1 MKDFYPKKNEE
12 QRGEE
17 QAKILPFK
25 AKPKQAYAKIAY
37 YGQIKPTRINQ
48 ATAQQRWQAIEPA
61 SGSVWERF
69 KAGLEYAWNDLK
81 QAFDHATAKLK

>member
-1 MKDFYPKKNEE
+1 MKHFYPERNEE

-25 AKPKQAYAKIAY
+25 AKPKKAYAKSAY

-48 ATAQQRWQAIEPA
+48 AAAQQPWQALELP
-61 SGSVWERF
+61 SGRVWERF
-69 KAGLEYAWNDLK
+69 KAGVEYAWNDLK
-81 QAFDHATAKLK
+81 QAFGYATAKFR